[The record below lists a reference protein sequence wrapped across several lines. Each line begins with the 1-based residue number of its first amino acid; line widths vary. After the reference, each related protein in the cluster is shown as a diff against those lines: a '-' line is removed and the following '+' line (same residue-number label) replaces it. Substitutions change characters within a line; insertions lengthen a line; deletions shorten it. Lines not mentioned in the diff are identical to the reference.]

1 MAAGLQASQGS
12 AGRRRNWRLLDAAI
26 ATNSPPSGA
35 SAGRALSD
43 LPVADFGT
51 YYESKS
57 VGVLVYSTAGSA
69 TMTVTIDIW
78 GYDSIAG
85 AWFNLGRLNAGSA
98 IAETGTDVIRY
109 AEVMDDLFDWDRL
122 YAEVVAI
129 GGTSTAI
136 TVDLRVPLH
145 SRP

>member
-1 MAAGLQASQGS
+1 
-12 AGRRRNWRLLDAAI
+12 
-26 ATNSPPSGA
+26 
-35 SAGRALSD
+35 
-43 LPVADFGT
+43 
-51 YYESKS
+51 
-57 VGVLVYSTAGSA
+57 
-69 TMTVTIDIW
+69 MTVTIDIW

-98 IAETGTDVIRY
+98 IPETGSDVIRY

-129 GGTSTAI
+129 GGTNTAI
-136 TVDLRVPLH
+136 TVDLRIPLH